1 MLEKTVKILFNSV
14 LTITPKQKEFCFRG
28 SISIAGAAVS
38 WLKGIGLINSATEVE
53 NCAAKVKDSGDVYFV
68 PA

>member
-1 MLEKTVKILFNSV
+1 ML
-14 LTITPKQKEFCFRG
+14 FRG
-28 SISIAGAAVS
+28 SISIAGAAVG

-53 NCAAKVKDSGDVYFV
+53 TCAARVKDSGDVYFV